1 MIFFMLAINVGF
13 IFFIHYIKKQ
23 MFKYEVNHPSSN
35 KRFFINL
42 LQFVKFAP
50 LIALLV
56 LFVLVLTTLHT
67 KAGIRLSHAW
77 YVAQLWAYYTFL
89 YCSYMIT
96 KKKLSL
102 FSMIISLLI
111 AIYNTP
117 LFHFENLFIGHYVVV
132 ADIFGTLMF
141 INLWIAISKI
151 LVEMNHK

>member
-1 MIFFMLAINVGF
+1 MMFFMLIINVCF
-13 IFFIHYIKKQ
+13 IFFIHYITKSV
-23 MFKYEVNHPSSN
+23 FKYGVNHPNSN
-35 KRFFINL
+35 KRYLNL
-42 LQFVKFAP
+42 LQFIKFAP

-77 YVAQLWAYYTFL
+77 YAAQFWAYYTFL
-89 YCSYMIT
+89 FCSYMIT
-96 KKKLSL
+96 KKKFFL
-102 FSMIISLLI
+102 FPMIISLLI

-151 LVEMNHK
+151 LVKMKNK

>member
-1 MIFFMLAINVGF
+1 MMFFLLIINVGF
-13 IFFIHYIKKQ
+13 IFFIHYIKKSV
-23 MFKYEVNHPSSN
+23 FKYGVNHPSSN
-35 KRFFINL
+35 KRYLNL

-77 YVAQLWAYYTFL
+77 YAAQFWAYYTFL
-89 YCSYMIT
+89 FCSYMIT
-96 KKKLSL
+96 KKKIFL

-151 LVEMNHK
+151 LVEMKNK

>member
-1 MIFFMLAINVGF
+1 MFFLLIINVGF
-13 IFFIHYIKKQ
+13 IFFIHYIKKSV
-23 MFKYEVNHPSSN
+23 FKYGVNHPSSN
-35 KRFFINL
+35 KRYLNL

-77 YVAQLWAYYTFL
+77 YAAQFWAYYTFL
-89 YCSYMIT
+89 FCSYMIT
-96 KKKLSL
+96 KKKIFL

-151 LVEMNHK
+151 LVEMKNK

>member
-1 MIFFMLAINVGF
+1 MMFFLLIINVGF
-13 IFFIHYIKKQ
+13 IFFIHYIKKWV
-23 MFKYEVNHPSSN
+23 FKYGVNHPSSN
-35 KRFFINL
+35 KRYLNL

-77 YVAQLWAYYTFL
+77 YAAQFWAYYTFL
-89 YCSYMIT
+89 FCSYMIT
-96 KKKLSL
+96 KKKIFL

-111 AIYNTP
+111 AIYNTL

-151 LVEMNHK
+151 LVEMKNK